1 MTAAASCDLIKKE
14 IPEEDWTNL
23 QFNIKNDRQNTR
35 LSFQRNNKLKRG
47 INFMSNRFKSITNE
61 IDKQQWI
68 DVTRNAYKTKSKQR
82 IITEKLVLL

>member
-1 MTAAASCDLIKKE
+1 MTAVASCDLIKKK
-14 IPEEDWTNL
+14 IPEEDWINL

-61 IDKQQWI
+61 IDKQWI
-68 DVTRNAYKTKSKQR
+68 DVTRDAYKTKCKQR
-82 IITEKLVLL
+82 IITKKLMML